1 MKSTLII
8 SLYSDDGEIVV
19 SEKNYHEIL
28 STLAYNVRISEND
41 NEILD
46 KRLEALGEKWYETEP
61 KTQEAWNAM
70 EGDWDKYTKQIE
82 DNKAVIKKCE
92 GMVKLIETFAEVE
105 EWE

>member
-8 SLYSDDGEIVV
+8 NLYDEQETVV
-19 SEKNYHEIL
+19 SEKNYKEIL
-28 STLAYNVRISEND
+28 TVLTYNVTISEND

-46 KRLEALGEKWYETEP
+46 KHLEALGEKWYETEP

-70 EGDWDKYTKQIE
+70 EDEWDKYTKQIE

-92 GMVKLIETFAEVE
+92 GAVRLIETFAEVE

>member
-8 SLYSDDGEIVV
+8 NLYDEEDTVV
-19 SEKNYHEIL
+19 SEKNYKEIL
-28 STLAYNVRISEND
+28 TVLTYNVTISEND

-70 EGDWDKYTKQIE
+70 EDEWDKYTKQIE

-92 GMVKLIETFAEVE
+92 GAVKLIETFAEVE
-105 EWE
+105 GWE

>member
-8 SLYSDDGEIVV
+8 NLYSDDGETVV
-19 SEKNYHEIL
+19 SEKNYKEIL
-28 STLAYNVRISEND
+28 STLVYNITISEND

-46 KRLEALGEKWYETEP
+46 KRIEALAEEWYEKES

-70 EGDWDKYTKQIE
+70 EKDWDKYTKQIE

-92 GMVKLIETFAEVE
+92 GAVKLIETFAEVE
-105 EWE
+105 GWE

>member
-8 SLYSDDGEIVV
+8 NLYDEEDTII
-19 SEKNYHEIL
+19 SEKNYKEIL
-28 STLAYNVRISEND
+28 SVLTYNITVSEND
-41 NEILD
+41 NDILD
-46 KRLEALGEKWYETEP
+46 SRLEVLAEKWYETEP

-92 GMVKLIETFAEVE
+92 SMVKLIETFAEVE

>member
-8 SLYSDDGEIVV
+8 NLYDEEETVV
-19 SEKNYHEIL
+19 SEKNYKEIL
-28 STLAYNVRISEND
+28 TVLTYNVTISEND

-70 EGDWDKYTKQIE
+70 EGEWDKYTKQIE

-92 GMVKLIETFAEVE
+92 GAVRLIETFAEVE
-105 EWE
+105 GWE